1 MFKLFKIFASLLVLL
16 GLNYLFNNQINPY
29 VTQITCLIGINMV
42 MALSLNL
49 ISGQTGQ
56 FSLGH
61 AGFMAIGAYTSAAV
75 TVLANPYLEKFFYFL
90 PSPFSQTL
98 IFLIA
103 LIAGGLM
110 AALGGILV
118 GFPTLRLRGD
128 YLAIATLGFGE
139 IVRVLILNI
148 DALGAARG
156 MSDIPQDANFF
167 WIYLFVLITL
177 FTISNLIS
185 SPKGKALLAIRE
197 DEIAAESVGI
207 NIAKYKIISFTLGA
221 FFAGIGGGLFAHLNT
236 YLNPSSFT
244 FLKSV
249 EFVVMIVLGG
259 MGSLTG
265 TLIATTLLTILP
277 ELLRAASEWRMVI
290 YSLLLIVMMIWRP
303 QGILGNREWKFIRK
317 N

>member
-1 MFKLFKIFASLLVLL
+1 MKKLFKIFASLLVLL
-16 GLNYLFNNQINPY
+16 GLNYLFNNQINAY
-29 VTQITCLIGINMV
+29 VTQIACLIGINMV

-61 AGFMAIGAYTSAAV
+61 AGFMAIGAYASAAV
-75 TVLANPYLEKFFYFL
+75 TVLAHPFLANILMFL
-90 PSPFSQTL
+90 PPLFL
-98 IFLIA
+98 EPVIFLLGIT
-103 LIAGGLM
+103 AGGLM
-110 AALGGILV
+110 AAFAGILV

-139 IVRVLILNI
+139 IVRVIILNV
-148 DALGAARG
+148 DALGGARG
-156 MSDIPQDANFF
+156 MGDIPQDANFF
-167 WIYLFVLITL
+167 WIYFFVLITL

-185 SPKGKALLAIRE
+185 SPKGKSLLAIRE

-207 NIAKYKIISFTLGA
+207 NISKYKIISFTIGA

-265 TLIATTLLTILP
+265 TLLAATILTILP

-290 YSLLLIVMMIWRP
+290 YSLLLIIMMIWRP
-303 QGILGNREWKFIRK
+303 QGILGNKEWKWIRK

>member
-1 MFKLFKIFASLLVLL
+1 MTKLFKIFAAILVLL
-16 GLNYLFNNQINPY
+16 GANYLFNNQINAY
-29 VTQITCLIGINMV
+29 VTQIACLIGINMV

-75 TVLANPYLEKFFYFL
+75 TVLAQPFLVKLFYLL
-90 PSPFSQTL
+90 PSPFPETL

-103 LIAGGLM
+103 LLAGGLM

-139 IVRVLILNI
+139 IVRVIILNM
-148 DALGAARG
+148 DVLGGARG
-156 MSDIPQDANFF
+156 MGDIPQDANFF
-167 WIYLFVLITL
+167 WIYFFVLVTL

-185 SPKGKALLAIRE
+185 SPKGKSLLAIRE

-207 NIAKYKIISFTLGA
+207 NISKYKIISFTIGA

-236 YLNPSSFT
+236 YLNPNSFT

-249 EFVVMIVLGG
+249 EFIVMIVLGG

-265 TLIATTLLTILP
+265 TILAATILTILP
-277 ELLRAASEWRMVI
+277 ELLRSASEWRMVI

-303 QGILGNREWKFIRK
+303 QGILGNWEWKFIRK
-317 N
+317 

>member
-1 MFKLFKIFASLLVLL
+1 MIKLLKIFISFLVLI
-16 GLNYLFNNQINPY
+16 GLNFLFSNHMNPY
-29 VTQITCLIGINMV
+29 VLQIVCLIGINMI

-75 TVLANPYLEKFFYFL
+75 TVLAHPFLSKILFFL
-90 PSPFSQTL
+90 PASAQEIC
-98 IFLIA
+98 IFILA
-103 LIAGGLM
+103 LLAGGLL

-139 IVRVLILNI
+139 IIRVIVLNL
-148 DALGAARG
+148 DVLGGARG
-156 MSDIPQDANFF
+156 FGDIPQEANFF
-167 WIYLFVLITL
+167 WIFLFVLITL

-207 NIAKYKIISFTLGA
+207 PIAQYKIISFTLGA
-221 FFAGIGGGLFAHLNT
+221 FFAGIGGGLFAHLMT
-236 YLNPSSFT
+236 YLHPNSFT

-249 EFVVMIVLGG
+249 EYVVMIVLGG

-265 TLIATTLLTILP
+265 TLLAATLLTLLP
-277 ELLRAASEWRMVI
+277 EMLRAANEWRMII
-290 YSLLLIVMMIWRP
+290 YSLLLILMMILRP
-303 QGILGNREWKFIRK
+303 QGILGNWEWKFVRK

>member
-1 MFKLFKIFASLLVLL
+1 MLKLFKISAAILVLL
-16 GLNYLFNNQINPY
+16 GLNYLFSNHVNPY
-29 VTQITCLIGINMV
+29 TTQIVCMIGINMI

-61 AGFMAIGAYTSAAV
+61 AGFMAIGAYGSAAV
-75 TVLANPYLEKFFYFL
+75 TVLAHPFLAHTFSFLHPFALE
-90 PSPFSQTL
+90 TL
-98 IFLIA
+98 IFL
-103 LIAGGLM
+103 LGLFAGGFLS
-110 AALGGILV
+110 AFAGLLV

-128 YLAIATLGFGE
+128 YLAIATLGFAE
-139 IVRVLILNI
+139 IIRVIILNL
-148 DALGAARG
+148 DELGGARG
-156 MSDIPQDANFF
+156 LGDIPEDANFF

-207 NIAKYKIISFTLGA
+207 NIARYKVIAFVIGA
-221 FFAGIGGGLFAHLNT
+221 FFAGIGGGLFAHLMT
-236 YLNPSSFT
+236 YLHPNSFT

-265 TLIATTLLTILP
+265 TLISSTLITILP
-277 ELLRAASEWRMVI
+277 ELLRAASEWRMII
-290 YSLLLIVMMIWRP
+290 YSLLLIIMMIRRP
-303 QGILGNREWKFIRK
+303 QGILGNREWKWIRK